1 MNELSMLNRAQIW
14 NKEGGKRVFSAG
26 QQLLSLCRVA
36 CDLCQGLRVQNV
48 IKPLHANYG
57 CVLDGGLIADD
68 EHVPDLADKR
78 CDVLR
83 H

>member
-1 MNELSMLNRAQIW
+1 MLNRARIW
-14 NKEGGKRVFSAG
+14 NKEGGKRFFSAG
-26 QQLLSLCRVA
+26 QQPLSLWGVA

-48 IKPLHANYG
+48 IEPLHANYG
-57 CVLDGGLIADD
+57 CVLDGELIADD
-68 EHVPDLADKR
+68 EHVPGLADRR